1 MSVSPIVIK
10 VGGALLDDAAAMTR
24 LFLSVKEV
32 QTVRPVVVVH
42 GGGPLVETLM
52 ASLGLQST
60 KIDGLRVTPD
70 EHMPYI
76 CGALAGSA
84 NKQLCAAALS
94 TGITPVG
101 LSLLDG
107 NMVVCEPLADQYGA
121 VGVPS
126 TADAAF
132 LKNVLAQSTLPV
144 ISSIGSSPQ
153 GRLLNVN
160 ADQAATVIA
169 ELLNAELLLLSNV
182 EGVLDGDKSLISEL
196 NASSISKYADEG
208 VITDGMKVKVDAAL
222 ASAESLDRAVYIASW
237 AADINDILNKK
248 TGTQILPAA
257 LANTEST
264 NAALTKG
271 NAGEVQ

>member
-10 VGGALLDDAAAMTR
+10 VGGALLDDTAAMTR
-24 LFLSVKEV
+24 LFLSVKDV
-32 QTVRPVVVVH
+32 QATRPVVVVH

-84 NKQLCAAALS
+84 NKQLCAAALAS
-94 TGITPVG
+94 GLTPVG

-126 TADAAF
+126 TADASF
-132 LKNVLAQSTLPV
+132 LKSVLAQSTLPV

-169 ELLNAELLLLSNV
+169 ELLNA
-182 EGVLDGDKSLISEL
+182 
-196 NASSISKYADEG
+196 
-208 VITDGMKVKVDAAL
+208 
-222 ASAESLDRAVYIASW
+222 
-237 AADINDILNKK
+237 
-248 TGTQILPAA
+248 
-257 LANTEST
+257 
-264 NAALTKG
+264 
-271 NAGEVQ
+271 

>member
-1 MSVSPIVIK
+1 MSRSPIVIK

-24 LFLSVKEV
+24 LFLSIKEV
-32 QTVRPVVVVH
+32 QTTRPVVVVH

-52 ASLGLQST
+52 ASLGLTST

-84 NKQLCAAALS
+84 NKQLCATALAS
-94 TGITPVG
+94 GLTPVG

-107 NMVVCEPLADQYGA
+107 NMVVCEPLADKYGA

-126 TADAAF
+126 TADSAF
-132 LKNVLAQSTLPV
+132 LKNVLAQSALPV

-169 ELLNAELLLLSNV
+169 ELLDAELLLLSNV
-182 EGVLDGDKSLISEL
+182 DGVLDSDKRLISEL
-196 NASSISKYADEG
+196 DAQRIAKYASEG

-222 ASAESLDRAVYIASW
+222 SSADTLNRPVYIASW
-237 AADINDILNKK
+237 TADINAILNKN
-248 TGTQILPAA
+248 TGTQILPTT
-257 LANTEST
+257 LQPTNGENTDHL
-264 NAALTKG
+264 NG
-271 NAGEVQ
+271 DAGDK

>member
-10 VGGALLDDAAAMTR
+10 VGGALLDDTAAMTR
-24 LFLSVKEV
+24 LFLSVKDV
-32 QTVRPVVVVH
+32 QATRPVVVVH

-84 NKQLCAAALS
+84 NKQLCAAALAS
-94 TGITPVG
+94 GLTPVG

-126 TADAAF
+126 TADASF
-132 LKNVLAQSTLPV
+132 LKSVLAQSTLPV

-160 ADQAATVIA
+160 ADQATLVLMLDMIA
-169 ELLNAELLLLSNV
+169 PKENAPIPS
-182 EGVLDGDKSLISEL
+182 GVLNGRGFLPSKFDSAPRTPPGMTRTHRVDWSYYRSNWK
-196 NASSISKYADEG
+196 ASSI
-208 VITDGMKVKVDAAL
+208 
-222 ASAESLDRAVYIASW
+222 LDRLFRTFAVIGLLLARSLHQAFRLETPAGAILSW
-237 AADINDILNKK
+237 GDCSPEN
-248 TGTQILPAA
+248 
-257 LANTEST
+257 
-264 NAALTKG
+264 
-271 NAGEVQ
+271 

>member
-1 MSVSPIVIK
+1 MSRSPIVIK

-24 LFLSVKEV
+24 LFLSIKEV
-32 QTVRPVVVVH
+32 QTTRPVVVVH

-52 ASLGLQST
+52 ASLGLTST

-84 NKQLCAAALS
+84 NKQLCAAALAS
-94 TGITPVG
+94 GLTPVG

-107 NMVVCEPLADQYGA
+107 NMVVCEPLADKYGA
-121 VGVPS
+121 VGIPS
-126 TADAAF
+126 TADSAF
-132 LKNVLAQSTLPV
+132 LKNVLAQSALPV

-169 ELLNAELLLLSNV
+169 ELLDAELLLLSNV
-182 EGVLDGDKSLISEL
+182 DGVLDSDKVLISQL
-196 NASSISKYADEG
+196 DAQSIAKYASEG

-222 ASAESLDRAVYIASW
+222 SSAETLNRAVYIASW
-237 AADINDILNKK
+237 TADINAILNKN
-248 TGTQILPAA
+248 TGTQILPTT
-257 LANTEST
+257 LQPTNGENTDHFS
-264 NAALTKG
+264 G
-271 NAGEVQ
+271 DAGDK

>member
-1 MSVSPIVIK
+1 MSRSPIVIK

-24 LFLSVKEV
+24 LFLSIKEV
-32 QTVRPVVVVH
+32 QTTRPVVVVH

-52 ASLGLQST
+52 ASLGLTST

-84 NKQLCAAALS
+84 NKQLCAAALAS
-94 TGITPVG
+94 GLTPVG

-107 NMVVCEPLADQYGA
+107 NMVVCEPLADKYGA

-126 TADAAF
+126 TADSAF
-132 LKNVLAQSTLPV
+132 LINVLSQSALPV

-169 ELLNAELLLLSNV
+169 ELLDAELLLLSNV
-182 EGVLDGDKSLISEL
+182 EGVLDNDKVLISEL
-196 NASSISKYADEG
+196 NAQSIAKYASEG

-222 ASAESLDRAVYIASW
+222 SSADTLNRAVYIASW
-237 AADINDILNKK
+237 TADINAILNKN
-248 TGTQILPAA
+248 TGTQILPTT
-257 LANTEST
+257 LKPTNGENTDHL
-264 NAALTKG
+264 NG
-271 NAGEVQ
+271 DAGDK